1 MTQASRPYRVGLL
14 LLAVIPALL
23 IARAI
28 AVYGVNAPFGDEWSI
43 SAMFQKYEAGDL
55 SFHDFYVQHNEHR
68 ILIPRLCY
76 FLIALATGGNA
87 YAQMFFTWSLA
98 VVISALLWVL
108 LRRWQLL
115 SVKGALAYLI
125 PINILLFS
133 ATQYEN
139 WLWGLQSQFYLPYV
153 GTVGGLVIAGSRK
166 SLRFRFSAGAL
177 LCLVT
182 TFALANGLF
191 TWLLV
196 GPAIFLLPGRETGEV
211 RRSRWIVAWVA
222 VTACVWLAYFI
233 GYHFPASSH
242 DPSSAASGVTLAA
255 EFFLVLLGLPLGFGR
270 YPSNLHLIAAI
281 GALVLLA
288 WLFCAAVTALG
299 WRDLRF
305 RLRTLPWFLLSLH
318 AVASCVL
325 GAAGR
330 FRGGLLGASSP
341 RYSLQ
346 GAMLLIALVVLVPR
360 VVSEL
365 RRRGWVSVDRVR
377 LRYVYAGVAAVMAAL
392 FVDASVLAYYEM
404 GLWRASKTRGKAG
417 VNLIHFGMDPAF
429 LAKYATSDLTDLAER
444 ADCLSRLGLLQPPTI
459 RTRAMT
465 DIARPGAGLR
475 HGKIDAS
482 GVDGDDLCFVG
493 WAALP
498 EQRRPADAVLLCF
511 KPPDLPEKIM
521 VATVNLGS
529 RDSGSSKPRDPDY
542 EESDWLIRFKK
553 SMLAPGWGVTVYAY
567 DCTTG
572 AAYPIE

>member
-1 MTQASRPYRVGLL
+1 MY
-14 LLAVIPALL
+14 
-23 IARAI
+23 
-28 AVYGVNAPFGDEWSI
+28 
-43 SAMFQKYEAGDL
+43 
-55 SFHDFYVQHNEHR
+55 
-68 ILIPRLCY
+68 
-76 FLIALATGGNA
+76 
-87 YAQMFFTWSLA
+87 FTWSLA

-108 LRRWQLL
+108 LRRWRLL
-115 SVKGALAYLI
+115 SVQGALAYLI

-153 GTVGGLVIAGSRK
+153 GTVGGLVIAGSKK
-166 SLRFRFSAGAL
+166 SLRFRFTAGVL

-196 GPAIFLLPGRETGEV
+196 GLAIFLLPGRETGAV
-211 RRSRWIVAWVA
+211 RRSRWIVAWVV

-242 DPSSAASGVTLAA
+242 DPSSAAAGVAQAA

-270 YPSNLHLIAAI
+270 YPSNLHLIAVI

-288 WLFCAAVTALG
+288 WLFCAAVTAIR

-318 AVASCVL
+318 AVASCAL

-346 GAMLLIALVVLVPR
+346 GAMLLIALVVLLPR
-360 VVSEL
+360 VVSEM
-365 RRRGWVSVDRVR
+365 RRRGWVSMDRVR

-404 GLWRASKTRGKAG
+404 RVWLVYKTKGKAM
-417 VNLIHFGMDPAF
+417 VNLIHFGMDPA
-429 LAKYATSDLTDLAER
+429 LLSKYVTSDLTDLAGR
-444 ADCLSRLGLLQPPTI
+444 ADCLSRLGLLQPPTLLS
-459 RTRAMT
+459 RAVAE
-465 DIARPGAGLR
+465 ISRPGVGVR

-482 GVDGDDLCFVG
+482 GVDGDDRVFIG

-511 KPPDLPEKIM
+511 KPPDLPEKI
-521 VATVNLGS
+521 VIANVILGA
-529 RDSGSSKPRDPDY
+529 RESGSSKPRDPDY
-542 EESDWLIRFKK
+542 EESDWIIRFKK
-553 SMLAPGWGVTVYAY
+553 SMLPPGWGVTIYAY